1 MVVYL
6 AQGEL
11 KHTRGEVINY
21 FSSKQSLIESNNGDE
36 HFVENKGNKPAV
48 LYVVAASAV
57 GLPTT
62 INKVILNKIKNI

>member
-1 MVVYL
+1 MVVYV

-11 KHTRGEVINY
+11 KHTWGDVINY

-36 HFVENKGNKPAV
+36 HFVENMGNESAV

-62 INKVILNKIKNI
+62 INK

>member
-11 KHTRGEVINY
+11 KHTIEVVTNI
-21 FSSKQSLIESNNGDE
+21 FSSKQSSIDSNNGNE
-36 HFVENKGNKPAV
+36 HFVENIGNKSAI
-48 LYVVAASAV
+48 LYVVVVSAV

-62 INKVILNKIKNI
+62 INK

>member
-11 KHTRGEVINY
+11 KHTRGDVVNY

-36 HFVENKGNKPAV
+36 HFVENIGNEPAV
-48 LYVVAASAV
+48 LYVVAAYAV

-62 INKVILNKIKNI
+62 INK